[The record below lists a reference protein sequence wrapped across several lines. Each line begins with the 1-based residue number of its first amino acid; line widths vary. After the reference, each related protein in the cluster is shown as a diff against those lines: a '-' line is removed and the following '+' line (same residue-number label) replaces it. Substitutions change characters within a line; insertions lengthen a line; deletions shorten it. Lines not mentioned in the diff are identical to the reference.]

1 MKTRN
6 FDVVGKRKIFI
17 LISLAIMVVA
27 VLFTIFRGLSIDIKF
42 KGGTI
47 INVPFTGEMNLGDA
61 QGFVGEKLGKN
72 VTVRQT
78 TDEKNKTNN
87 LVITLSD
94 NTEVTAEQVDELTTA
109 LQEKYPDNIQLK
121 DASTEVVVTSV
132 NPQAGKE
139 FFFKCLVAVIFSF
152 LVLIVYIGFR
162 FRKIGGWSA
171 GLMAIVALLH
181 DCIMVYAAFAIF
193 GMPINDNFMAVL
205 LTILGYSINNTLVI
219 YDRIRENKQVMG
231 SGTSLKTLVNTSIN
245 QTLTRTINTTVTT
258 VMAMVVVL
266 IVCLVSGIT
275 SMVSFVFPL
284 VVGMV
289 AGAYSSVCL
298 SGPLWVLLKE
308 KRAKK
313 NSKDTVEV

>member
-1 MKTRN
+1 M
-6 FDVVGKRKIFI
+6 
-17 LISLAIMVVA
+17 
-27 VLFTIFRGLSIDIKF
+27 
-42 KGGTI
+42 
-47 INVPFTGEMNLGDA
+47 
-61 QGFVGEKLGKN
+61 
-72 VTVRQT
+72 RQT

-109 LQEKYPDNIQLK
+109 LQEKYPDNIQLQ

-139 FFFKCLVAVIFSF
+139 FFFKCLVAVVFSF

-219 YDRIRENKQVMG
+219 YDRIRENKQIMG

-275 SMVSFVFPL
+275 SMISFVFPL

-308 KRAKK
+308 KRANKGKK
-313 NSKDTVEV
+313 DVVEV